1 MRGIL
6 NFVGMTLGG
15 WMGWQLGALVS
26 FFTAFVVGMVGTG
39 LGLYAAQRMTKRLL
53 P

>member
-6 NFVGMTLGG
+6 NFIGMTLGG
-15 WMGWQLGALVS
+15 WIGWQLGALVS
-26 FFTAFVVGMVGTG
+26 FFTAFVVGMIGTG

>member
-15 WMGWQLGALVS
+15 WSGWQLGALVS
-26 FFTAFVVGMVGTG
+26 FFTAFVVGMIGTG
-39 LGLYAAQRMTKRLL
+39 LGLYAAQLMTKRLL

>member
-15 WMGWQLGALVS
+15 WIGWQLGALVS
-26 FFTAFVVGMVGTG
+26 FFTAFVVGMIGTG

>member
-6 NFVGMTLGG
+6 NFIGMTIGG
-15 WMGWQLGALVS
+15 WAGWQLGALVS
-26 FFTAFVVGMVGTG
+26 VFTAFIVGMVGTG
-39 LGLYAAQRMTKRLL
+39 LGLYAAQNVTKRLL

>member
-6 NFVGMTLGG
+6 NFIGMTLGG
-15 WMGWQLGALVS
+15 WIGWQLGALVS
-26 FFTAFVVGMVGTG
+26 FFIAFVVGMIGTG
-39 LGLYAAQRMTKRLL
+39 LGLYAAQRLTKRLL

>member
-6 NFVGMTLGG
+6 NFIGMTLGG
-15 WMGWQLGALVS
+15 WIGWQLGALVS
-26 FFTAFVVGMVGTG
+26 FFTAFVVGMIGTG
-39 LGLYAAQRMTKRLL
+39 LGLYAAQRLTKRLL

>member
-15 WMGWQLGALVS
+15 WIGWELGALVS
-26 FFTAFVVGMVGTG
+26 FFTAFIVGMIGTG
-39 LGLYAAQRMTKRLL
+39 LGLYAAQRLTKRLL